1 MQRHKSQR
9 HVNAARAR
17 WRAAEERAQ
26 WERDSGI
33 PDREPMTDAR
43 QPFTLDLSACGF
55 RSLRI
60 EPRIGYVAWRAVDV
74 DTGDVL
80 HSAALKELLH
90 WIADALPRMLAMRNY
105 Q

>member
-1 MQRHKSQR
+1 MPNPKYGTPEQRFRSR
-9 HVNAARAR
+9 ER
-17 WRAAEERAQ
+17 RAQ

-43 QPFTLDLSACGF
+43 QPFALDLKAFGF

-60 EPRIGYVAWRAVDV
+60 EPRIGYVAWRALDA
-74 DTGDVL
+74 DTGEVL
-80 HSAALKELLH
+80 HVAALKELLH
-90 WIADALPRMLAMRNY
+90 WIADKVPRMLAMRNY